1 MLGNVWEWCA
11 DWFGPYE
18 TERQENPIGPPV
30 HNLKILRG
38 GAWNVGPLLVRLSV
52 RLRVGPADR
61 YYYVGFR
68 CAGELS

>member
-18 TERQENPIGPPV
+18 TERQENPIGPPEG
-30 HNLKILRG
+30 NLKILRG
-38 GAWNVGPLLVRLSV
+38 GAWGVDPQFVRPSV
-52 RLRVGPADR
+52 RNWFGPAYRFSDI
-61 YYYVGFR
+61 GFR